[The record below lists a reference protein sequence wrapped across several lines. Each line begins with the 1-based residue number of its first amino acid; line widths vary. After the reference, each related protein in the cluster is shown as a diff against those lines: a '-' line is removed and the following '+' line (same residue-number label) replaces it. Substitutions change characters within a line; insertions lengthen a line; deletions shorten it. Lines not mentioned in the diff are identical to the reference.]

1 MCWYFCIGFVDFT
14 VKGKSLLYYTNLFSS
29 YECKKN
35 DKNDIKIFSIT
46 KKIKMKNYIALFV
59 VSIENLKI
67 LKYHRFKKTLLLP
80 IIGSK
85 CKNEDEKS
93 LKKKAQLRY

>member
-1 MCWYFCIGFVDFT
+1 
-14 VKGKSLLYYTNLFSS
+14 
-29 YECKKN
+29 
-35 DKNDIKIFSIT
+35 
-46 KKIKMKNYIALFV
+46 MKNYIALFV

-67 LKYHRFKKTLLLP
+67 LKYHRFKKTLLRP

-93 LKKKAQLRY
+93 LKKKDQLRY